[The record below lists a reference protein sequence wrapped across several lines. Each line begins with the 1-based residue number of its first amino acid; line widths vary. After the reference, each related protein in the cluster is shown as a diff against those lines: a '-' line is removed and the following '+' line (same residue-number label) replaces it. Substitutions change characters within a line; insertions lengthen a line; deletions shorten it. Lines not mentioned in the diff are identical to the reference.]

1 MLTAAPTPQ
10 ELQRSVIAVP
20 PLARHADLSLALD
33 ENRKLVADL
42 AAGGVSTL
50 LYGGNANL
58 YHIGVD
64 EYPALLDMLETI
76 AGPDTW
82 MIPSIGPE
90 YGRMMAQARI
100 LRARD
105 FPTAMVL
112 PQTFPATHEGIEA
125 GILEAFEAFGR
136 PLIAYVKN
144 EDYLP
149 PAALGR
155 LLEAGAIFAVK
166 YAVVRENPA
175 NDDYLSDIIDAV
187 GRDRVVSGIGER
199 PAITHWTD
207 FGLRAYT
214 SGSVC
219 VAPTLSNRLRE
230 ALRANDV
237 ARAESLREAF
247 LPLEDQ
253 RDAISPI
260 RVMHDAVTLADIADM
275 GPMLPLL
282 SGLNDAQRQDVRPVA
297 RTLRRAEI
305 DAR

>member
-1 MLTAAPTPQ
+1 MLTAAPSPQ
-10 ELQRSVIAVP
+10 NLQRSVIAVP
-20 PLARHADLSLALD
+20 PLARRADLGLAPE

-42 AAGGVSTL
+42 AAGGVRTL

-58 YHIGVD
+58 YHLGVD
-64 EYPALLDMLETI
+64 DYPALLDMLETI
-76 AGPDTW
+76 ADPDTW

-90 YGRMMAQARI
+90 YGRMMAQARL
-100 LRARD
+100 LRDRK

-125 GILEAFEAFGR
+125 GIRHAFEASGK

-144 EDYLP
+144 DDYLP

-155 LLEAGAIFAVK
+155 LLETGAIFAVK
-166 YAVVRENPA
+166 YAVVRDDPA
-175 NDDYLSDIIDAV
+175 TDDYLCAIIDAV

-219 VAPTLSNRLRE
+219 VAPTLSNQLRE
-230 ALRANDV
+230 ALIANDV
-237 ARAESLREAF
+237 ARAERLREAF

-260 RVMHDAVTLADIADM
+260 RVMHDAVTLAEIADM

-282 SGLNDAQRQDVRPVA
+282 SGLNDAQRRDVKPVA
-297 RTLRRAEI
+297 QTLRRAEI